1 MTPPKTSYFDIQ
13 EEFSSLTQGRKQ
25 NCLTPSDL
33 PQAEPLHFP
42 GRFGGPFMYSKIP
55 FFCFFFK
62 PFKPFKAIKK
72 ATQMSDLYL
81 PMYLQ
86 HQMN

>member
-1 MTPPKTSYFDIQ
+1 
-13 EEFSSLTQGRKQ
+13 
-25 NCLTPSDL
+25 
-33 PQAEPLHFP
+33 
-42 GRFGGPFMYSKIP
+42 MYSKIP